1 MQCIEAPMEI
11 MTADAMEPYGKVV
24 FKSAVHEGLSVLV
37 SLWAWFGR
45 GGLLCAPVAIHAII
59 FPRASQPASQQRA
72 CRDMEECWR

>member
-45 GGLLCAPVAIHAII
+45 GGLLCAPVQ
-59 FPRASQPASQQRA
+59 FMQYFFREPASQQRA